1 MQPLVNFSL
10 DEFKMMESGKKLCCR
25 IHRLARKH
33 KRRGLSMTERMEAF
47 GLIEQAEEMLAMIEG
62 NPVLSYAR
70 DVLPPYIEVLKAAIA
85 R

>member
-1 MQPLVNFSL
+1 
-10 DEFKMMESGKKLCCR
+10 
-25 IHRLARKH
+25 
-33 KRRGLSMTERMEAF
+33 MTERMEAF